1 MIHVAVGVIFAPD
14 QRILITR
21 RPARVHQGDR
31 WEFPGGKVEAGE
43 TVLQALRRELAEE
56 LAIDVHWAEPLC
68 CIRHDYDD
76 RQILLDVWRV
86 HDWSG
91 QPRGMENQ
99 PLRWVSRDE
108 LLPEDFP
115 EANRAIIRCLWL
127 TDTLAITPATED
139 RHLALDSL
147 RRLVAIHD
155 GLVQLRQPALDPAA
169 LRSLLESAAT
179 LSREIRRRIIVN
191 APAGHPGISAFGG
204 CHLASHQLMEYR
216 QRPVGGDQLLGA
228 SCHTREELEMA
239 VALGADYVTLS
250 PVQETASHPG
260 AIPLGWQRFA
270 EMIRGLSVPVYALGG
285 LQPGD
290 LPRARAAGARGVAGI
305 RHMQGR

>member
-1 MIHVAVGVIFAPD
+1 LIHVAVGVICAAD

-21 RPARVHQGDR
+21 RPARAHQGGR

-56 LAIDVHWAEPLC
+56 LDLDVRGAEPLC
-68 CIRHDYDD
+68 RIRHDYDD
-76 RQILLDVWRV
+76 RQVLLDVWRV

-99 PLRWVSRDE
+99 PLRWVCRDR
-108 LLPEDFP
+108 LAPEDFP
-115 EANRAIIRCLWL
+115 EANRAIIRCLRL
-127 TDTLAITPATED
+127 TDTMAITPADVE
-139 RHLALDSL
+139 RPRALDAL
-147 RRLVAIHD
+147 RQLAATHD
-155 GLVQLRQPALDPAA
+155 GLVQLRQPGLDAA
-169 LRSLLESAAT
+169 AMQDLLAAAGT
-179 LSREIRRRIIVN
+179 LPGEIRRRIIVN
-191 APAGHPGISAFGG
+191 APPDHPGLAAFGG
-204 CHLASHQLMEYR
+204 CHLAARRLGDYR
-216 QRPVGGDQLLGA
+216 KRPLTDDRLLGA
-228 SCHTREELEMA
+228 SCHTREELEKA

-260 AIPLGWQRFA
+260 AIPLGWVRFA

-285 LQPGD
+285 LHAGD